1 MVECCLEKARNGAS
15 ILYLKS
21 EEHVWR
27 LNSSYAP
34 EKEAERWAS
43 QYQIQSIETP
53 ICLFGLGSGYFL
65 RALLK
70 KAKEDT
76 IFIVVEPDKDV
87 YEQVKRECQLEELSQ
102 DKRVHILVGL
112 EEKKLTDL
120 FYQYI
125 DWKNIRSA
133 IYCIHPHYEE
143 IYQEE
148 YLAYLK
154 IIRDCKV
161 REESVIATNVV
172 HGTKR
177 AENMLKALQLLP
189 QNSVLKRLP
198 EELTEQVPF
207 MIIAAGPSLAQNIGE
222 LKKAEGK
229 AILLAVDRAVPI
241 LKEHGIQPDLA
252 ITLDPVKNPDYLGE
266 TGKIPLLC
274 NFASNKKTMEL
285 HKENLIFYGGYGYVK
300 KLFDIINKT
309 VPGIDTGGSVA
320 TAAMTVCMALRIK
333 KVILVG
339 QDLAFKDGKT
349 HADDK
354 RSDRNMDLYS
364 VEGVDGTQIQTRR
377 DWYIFLRWFE
387 QVIQQNTWMHVI
399 DATEGGARIQGTE
412 LRKLSEVLEELPL
425 LPLSVPQLLEKIR
438 YRVTEE
444 EYQMILRK
452 IENDILELKE
462 IREQAREAEELIEQ
476 LLKACR
482 NKSIDEPKY
491 GRQIKKLGVINEKMG
506 TYEILPFLDYYA
518 EGESQKLLQ
527 DIYYLG
533 ENDME
538 NKEKTY
544 RQTKE
549 FYKMYQDS
557 SEKLEKEMQKI
568 LPGESE

>member
-1 MVECCLEKARNGAS
+1 MVECGLEKAKDGSS
-15 ILYLKS
+15 ILYLKQN
-21 EEHVWR
+21 EQVWR
-27 LNSSYAP
+27 LNSSFAP
-34 EKEAERWAS
+34 KKEAERWAS

-53 ICLFGLGSGYFL
+53 VCFFGLGSGYFL
-65 RALLK
+65 RALLER
-70 KAKEDT
+70 AKEDT
-76 IFIVVEPDKDV
+76 IFLVIEPDRNV
-87 YEQVKRECQLEELSQ
+87 YEQIKEECQLEELQ
-102 DKRVHILVGL
+102 KDKRVHLLVGM

-125 DWKNIRSA
+125 DWKNIRST

-154 IIRDCKV
+154 VIRDCKV

-177 AENMLKALQLLP
+177 AENMLRALQLLP
-189 QNSVLKRLP
+189 QNSVLKGFP
-198 EELTEQVPF
+198 EELTNQVPF
-207 MIIAAGPSLAQNIGE
+207 IIIAAGPSLTQNIEE

-241 LKEHGIQPDLA
+241 LQEYGIRPDLA

-266 TGKIPLLC
+266 TGEIPLLC

-285 HKENLIFYGGYGYVK
+285 HNGKLVFYGGYGYIK
-300 KLFDIINKT
+300 KLFDLINRI

-320 TAAMTVCMALRIK
+320 TAAFSVCMALKIK
-333 KVILVG
+333 EVILVG
-339 QDLAFKDGKT
+339 QDLAYKDGKT

-354 RSDRNMDLYS
+354 QSDRDMDQYT
-364 VEGVDGTQIQTRR
+364 VEGVDGMPVRTRR

-387 QVIQQNTWMHVI
+387 QVVQQNPWMHVI
-399 DATEGGARIQGTE
+399 DATEGGARIQGTVP
-412 LRKLSEVLEELPL
+412 RKLSEVIEELPS
-425 LPLSVPQLLEKIR
+425 LPLPVAQLLENLQ
-438 YRVTEE
+438 YRMTKE
-444 EYQMILRK
+444 EYQRIVRK
-452 IENDILELKE
+452 IEKDILELKE
-462 IREQAREAEELIEQ
+462 IREQAEEAEEILEQ

-482 NKSIDEPKY
+482 NKSIDDPKY
-491 GRQIKKLGVINEKMG
+491 GRQIKKLGSINEKIG
-506 TYEILPFLDYYA
+506 TYEILSFLDYYT

-533 ENDME
+533 ENDIE

-549 FYKMYQDS
+549 FYKMYQYS

-568 LPGESE
+568 IPDKGE